1 MYIHIYIYIYINLSY
16 LFTRK
21 LVDINGL
28 VLLNGFK
35 VRNL

>member
-1 MYIHIYIYIYINLSY
+1 MYIHIYIYILTY